1 MADSE
6 PTRQRAVTL
15 QELTALNDEIRGLVW
30 ANVPLDAGLR
40 RVASDMAGRPG
51 RIAGRLAEE
60 LGQGKTLSEALQSS
74 GAGFPPVYLAVV
86 EAGIES
92 GRLAAALETV
102 ARSTRRLAEARR
114 TIVGALIYPLVV
126 FLIAW
131 QLFMFFVWKIA
142 GALLRFFDDP
152 SVPAARVLDAIVVLR
167 DSMHIWGPGVQIAVV
182 LAFVWW
188 AYRSAYGS
196 LLEPAA
202 AGRIFGWLPW
212 LGPMVRSYRQ
222 AAFAEMLYLLV
233 QHDLPLP
240 RAIRLAADAA
250 GSRQTRQGAEQ
261 IAQAIE
267 RGERLGSSV
276 EHAPGFSPV
285 LEWLLR
291 SGHDMG
297 TLRSALRHAAD
308 TYQRRA
314 QRLAVSAQLYMPPLM
329 TLLIGGTITAAY
341 AFLTFGVWISLLNQ
355 MANW

>member
-30 ANVPLDAGLR
+30 ANVPLDVGLR
-40 RVASDMAGRPG
+40 RVASDLTGRAGQ
-51 RIAGRLAEE
+51 IAGE
-60 LGQGKTLSEALQSS
+60 LEKELSRGKTLSEALQSS
-74 GAGFPPVYLAVV
+74 GAGFPPVYVAVV
-86 EAGIES
+86 EAGIQS

-167 DSMHIWGPGVQIAVV
+167 DSMHIWGPGVQIAVLV
-182 LAFVWW
+182 AFVWW
-188 AYRSAYGS
+188 AYRSASAS

-202 AGRIFGWLPW
+202 AGGVFGWLPW

-222 AAFAEMLYLLV
+222 AAFAEMLHLLI

-261 IAQAIE
+261 IASAIE
-267 RGERLGSSV
+267 RGERLGGCV

-291 SGHDMG
+291 SAHDMG

-329 TLLIGGTITAAY
+329 TLLIGGTVTATY
-341 AFLTFGVWISLLNQ
+341 ALLTFGVWISLLNQ